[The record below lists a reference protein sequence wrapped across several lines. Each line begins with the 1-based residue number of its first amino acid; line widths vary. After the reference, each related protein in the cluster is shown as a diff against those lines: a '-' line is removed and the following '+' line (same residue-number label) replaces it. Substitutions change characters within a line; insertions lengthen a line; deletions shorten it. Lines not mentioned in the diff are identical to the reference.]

1 MATAVGALKVM
12 IGVGTAEFSTEMGRV
27 AEIAAQKGQMIK
39 ASLLSAT
46 DAGIGGF
53 KSLANGVGMLMQ
65 PVSALATA
73 MSGIG
78 GAMGIGAGVTAVG
91 AMFTASTNMAAGMAD
106 LSVKTGVGVEQL
118 SRFSTI
124 AKLSGTSM
132 DTVAETMK
140 KLSISAVEAYS
151 GNEKLERV
159 WNSIGVSTKELK
171 DLGPDELMVR
181 LAQAV
186 QGLDPK
192 IVQDLMK
199 NLAGKGGSEAL
210 VFLKELNERIGE
222 TKVKISAEFA
232 QGAKEFEDNLTIL
245 NSRAAALANTLTA
258 SLIPALN
265 AVMEEMV
272 KGGAGSSALLGTWSI
287 NWKGD
292 LDKQLAD
299 ARTALSKAT
308 GDRDSADDA
317 GVWEDT
323 VNRAQARVNAIESRL
338 KLIDSTK
345 PQPIDGSANSAVQN
359 ALKANNTSTS
369 AGDGFL
375 QGLREQIKNASEGT
389 RAMLELKASEKGVL
403 SQAKPLIEQLIT
415 DQGLRS
421 AKLYEKSLSKQTEDI
436 AFQNTLIGKT
446 TQEQEVLNLQHKNQI
461 DLQKQIQDLVKQYGE
476 LAPATQEKMTSAMES
491 ATTRQIQLIQE
502 RQSAERTF
510 GYGAEKTFKQFS
522 DDASNYGKLAE
533 NMLTNSVNGMGDA
546 LANFATT
553 GKLNFTSLANSV
565 ISDIIRMQAK
575 AAIAGLGSSLGGVF
589 AGNVGGTGYT
599 SDSPS
604 GAGTYNYAGSEMTI
618 STVQANGGAWL
629 NGVQAFANGGVV
641 SSPTLFPMAGGS
653 TGLMGEAGAEGI
665 LPLSRA
671 SNGKLGVQVV
681 GQQATGAAVNI
692 TVNNQAGGDGYE
704 AVATA
709 KKNDKGMDIEIMVRK
724 AVSQDIRNN
733 GPMAQQMASAFG
745 LRRST

>member
-1 MATAVGALKVM
+1 MATAVGALNV
-12 IGVGTAEFSTEMGRV
+12 VVRAGTAEFQTDMQRLS
-27 AEIAAQKGQMIK
+27 EIAKAKGQDIK
-39 ASLLSAT
+39 AAMIGAA
-46 DAGIGGF
+46 DAGTQGF
-53 KSLANGVGMLMQ
+53 RALANNIGMLMQ
-65 PVSALATA
+65 PVSALTTA
-73 MSGIG
+73 MGGIG
-78 GAMGIGAGVTAVG
+78 GAVGLGAGVTAIG

-106 LSVKTGVGVEQL
+106 LSVKTGVSVEQL
-118 SRFSTI
+118 SRFSTV

-181 LAQAV
+181 LASAV

-192 IVQDLMK
+192 VVQDLMK

-258 SLIPALN
+258 SLLPALN

-272 KGGAGSSALLGTWSI
+272 KGGSGSSALLGTWSI

-299 ARTALSKAT
+299 AKSALAKAT
-308 GDRDSADDA
+308 ADRNSADDA

-338 KLIDSTK
+338 KLINESK
-345 PQPIDGSANSAVQN
+345 PQPINASSNAAVEK
-359 ALKANNTSTS
+359 ALIANNTSTS

-375 QGLREQIKNASEGT
+375 QGLREQIKTASQGT

-403 SQAKPLIEQLIT
+403 DQAKPLIESLIT
-415 DQGLRS
+415 SQGLR
-421 AKLYEKSLSKQTEDI
+421 AADLYEKSLKNQTADI
-436 AFQNTLIGKT
+436 EFQNLLIGKT
-446 TQEQEVLNLQHKNQI
+446 AQEQEVLNQQHKNQV

-476 LAPATQEKMTSAMES
+476 LAPATQERMTAAMET
-491 ATTRQIQLIQE
+491 ATARQIQLIQD
-502 RQSAERTF
+502 RQAAERTF
-510 GYGAEKTFKQFS
+510 SFGAQRSFKQFA
-522 DDASNYGKLAE
+522 DDAGNYGKLAE
-533 NMLTNSVNGMGDA
+533 NMLNNSVNGMADA
-546 LANFATT
+546 LATFATT
-553 GKLNFTSLANSV
+553 GKLSFSSLANSI
-565 ISDIIRMQAK
+565 ISDIIRIQAR
-575 AAIAGLGSSLGGVF
+575 AAIAGIGTSLFGG
-589 AGNVGGTGYT
+589 GNVSGTGYT
-599 SDSPS
+599 SASPS
-604 GAGTYNYAGSEMTI
+604 GAGTYNYAGSEMSI
-618 STVQANGGAWL
+618 ATVQANGGAWL

-641 SSPTLFPMAGGS
+641 SSPTLFPMSGG
-653 TGLMGEAGAEGI
+653 TGLMGEAGAEAI
-665 LPLSRA
+665 MPLSRA
-671 SNGKLGVQVV
+671 SNGKLGVQMV
-681 GQQATGAAVNI
+681 GQKATGAAVNI

-704 AVATA
+704 AVASA
-709 KKNDKGMDIEIMVRK
+709 KQNDKGFDVEIMVRK
-724 AVSQDIRNN
+724 AMASDLRKN
-733 GPMAQQMASAFG
+733 GPMSQQMANVFG
-745 LRRST
+745 LKRSM